1 MVVSTT
7 RFILLGVRHQ
17 FTDVHPVQR
26 EGDKTVRLH
35 VFEYR
40 MKHLDDV
47 LSFVEHVHGH
57 IMVTSE
63 GSAPHSL
70 QPQSPPPELL
80 VRPFEMQKMVK
91 DTMEAAL
98 SPLLEALKV
107 RDRDEN

>member
-1 MVVSTT
+1 MATV
-7 RFILLGVRHQ
+7 I
-17 FTDVHPVQR
+17 HPVQR

-35 VFEYR
+35 VFEYK
-40 MKHLDDV
+40 MKHLDEV

-80 VRPFEMQKMVK
+80 VEMKKMVK
-91 DTMEAAL
+91 DAMEAAL

-107 RDRDEN
+107 RDGGDN